1 MARPL
6 RRDDEG
12 VSTLASFIGVI
23 IPVIAILGVYYGY
36 VVPKCGARP
45 LRSQSGHQVQVDY
58 IGTFSDTGL
67 VFDTSL
73 KAVAP
78 DIATYAQA
86 VMFIWHAWQP
96 LPVAIG

>member
-12 VSTLASFIGVI
+12 VSTLASFIGVLI
-23 IPVIAILGVYYGY
+23 LVIAILGVYYGY
-36 VVPKCGARP
+36 VVPKFGTPP
-45 LRSQSGHQVQVDY
+45 LRAQTGDQVQVDY

-73 KAVAP
+73 RSVAVDNASYPKAFMFSWH
-78 DIATYAQA
+78 TWQA
-86 VMFIWHAWQP
+86 LRYWRD
-96 LPVAIG
+96 